1 MTLAPEQAAGD
12 ALRRHFRRMLRR
24 AERRFE
30 AAMARDPLS
39 AHRARRHL
47 KSLRSF
53 LVLMRPAIGNRTSR
67 RARAVL
73 RHAAHALAGPRQ
85 DEAMVEVAARMHD
98 RSATDPAAAALWA
111 AARAAL
117 GERRDRN
124 VRHAGDIGDGDDI
137 RKSLRRLRKAA
148 KRWRLPNRRNGWVVQ
163 GMTRAYATAR
173 RHLRRGLAAD
183 DMASLH
189 RARRFAIYQLHHM
202 EWTAPV
208 WPAIFTAWVAE
219 LEKLRAALGD
229 LHDLDELAGLLDR
242 EPLLGL
248 ARSDVGRLQ
257 ELIQART
264 AALTEEVE
272 AAALR
277 LFAER
282 PAAYE
287 ARMRRLW
294 KAFRTPAARGRVA
307 RGREK

>member
-1 MTLAPEQAAGD
+1 
-12 ALRRHFRRMLRR
+12 
-24 AERRFE
+24 
-30 AAMARDPLS
+30 MARDPLS

>member
-1 MTLAPEQAAGD
+1 LTLTPDEAAGD
-12 ALRRHFRRMLRR
+12 ALRRHFRRTLRR

-30 AAMARDPLS
+30 AAMDRDPLS

-47 KSLRSF
+47 KSLRSL
-53 LVLMRPAIGNRTSR
+53 LVLLRPAIGGSASR

-73 RHAAHALAGPRQ
+73 RHAAHALAGPRH
-85 DEAMVEVAARMHD
+85 DEAMVETAARMHD
-98 RSATDPAAAALWA
+98 RNTTDPAAAALWA

-124 VRHAGDIGDGDDI
+124 IRNAGNIRDGDDI
-137 RKSLRRLRKAA
+137 RRSLRRLRKAA
-148 KRWRLPNRRNGWVVQ
+148 KRWRLPNRKNGWVVE
-163 GMTRAYATAR
+163 GMTRAYGTAR
-173 RHLRRGLAAD
+173 RHLRRGLARGEI
-183 DMASLH
+183 ASLH

-229 LHDLDELAGLLDR
+229 LHDLEELSGLLEREALAGLA
-242 EPLLGL
+242 E
-248 ARSDVGRLQ
+248 SDIERLQ
-257 ELIQART
+257 ELIRART
-264 AALTEEVE
+264 VGLTHEVR

-294 KAFRTPAARGRVA
+294 KAFRTPAARGRGA
-307 RGREK
+307 T